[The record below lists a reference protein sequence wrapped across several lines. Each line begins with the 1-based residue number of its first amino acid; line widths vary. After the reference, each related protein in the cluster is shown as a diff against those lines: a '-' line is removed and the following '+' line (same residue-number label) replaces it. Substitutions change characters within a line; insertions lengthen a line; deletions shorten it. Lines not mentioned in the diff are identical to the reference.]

1 MEPIPGRFPISLR
14 AWSSKDDKIVA
25 LPSLISRIN
34 NQRGSF
40 RGVTEEALEEELRK
54 GEDEV
59 NISNDSDKIEEGNEE
74 NEEPDRLKE
83 VSTAREEILG
93 QLE

>member
-1 MEPIPGRFPISLR
+1 MESIPGQFPISLR
-14 AWSSKDDKIVA
+14 AWPSKDDRTVA

-40 RGVTEEALEEELRK
+40 RGVTEEALEEELK
-54 GEDEV
+54 KSEEEV
-59 NISNDSDKIEEGNEE
+59 NISNANDKIDEDDEEDEE
-74 NEEPDRLKE
+74 SDRLKE